1 MLDKFPAP
9 VRHSALMLI
18 SALLGW
24 ASTSLSGASI
34 DPMVGSVIGIALTQA
49 IAYVTPLT
57 KQYGVGK

>member
-24 ASTSLSGASI
+24 ASTSVAGLNVDPFVASI
-34 DPMVGSVIGIALTQA
+34 LGVVLTQA
-49 IAYVTPLT
+49 IAYITPLT